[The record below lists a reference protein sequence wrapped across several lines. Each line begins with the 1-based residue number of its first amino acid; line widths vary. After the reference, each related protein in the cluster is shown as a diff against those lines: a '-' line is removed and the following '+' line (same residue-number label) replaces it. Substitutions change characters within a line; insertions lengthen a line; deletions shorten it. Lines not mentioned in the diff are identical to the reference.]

1 MYCYFYLYFRS
12 YSNARK
18 CSNGGRG
25 LMQLD
30 YTQLKLKFESIT
42 GLRPM
47 PYNEFVE
54 SYVKAYY
61 IPENTLREWI
71 ECHKVCVIKE
81 SILYRTILCQ

>member
-1 MYCYFYLYFRS
+1 
-12 YSNARK
+12 
-18 CSNGGRG
+18 
-25 LMQLD
+25 MQLD

-47 PYNEFVE
+47 PYSEFVE

-71 ECHKVCVIKE
+71 KCHKEYSSKQLIGLVSCMYQNNKKSRQKFV
-81 SILYRTILCQ
+81 TIIEDQSSR

>member
-1 MYCYFYLYFRS
+1 
-12 YSNARK
+12 
-18 CSNGGRG
+18 
-25 LMQLD
+25 MQLD

-47 PYNEFVE
+47 PYSEFVE

-71 ECHKVCVIKE
+71 ECHKPVLPKECISKVCKPEYIQYVYDGSDHK
-81 SILYRTILCQ
+81 SDDRPDYRPEKNVE